1 MAEGSRGAGG
11 AKDGERGRTD
21 DAAAGSVESYMV
33 RDPEAFALNMA
44 RAAEALGKAASAWLA
59 PRERGEVVD
68 QPSSTSA
75 DMVRTLN
82 TVSAYWL
89 SDPKRAFEAQTQLL
103 AGFMRVWSDAIA
115 GMSGLTPDDPTPRD
129 KRFADEDWRANAFF
143 DFLRRAYAVTSDWAD
158 RMVSDAEGLD
168 DETRA
173 KARFYV
179 EQLSAAMSPSN
190 MLFTNPEALKSTVA
204 SNGENL
210 ARGFTMLA
218 EDIERGGGEL
228 KLRQADASGF
238 ELGRNIA
245 TTPGKVVARNDLV
258 EVIQYQAQTDQVLR
272 RPLMI
277 VPPWINKFYILDL
290 NEEKSFVD
298 WAVKQGHSVFVLSW
312 AQPDERHAKM
322 DWAEYAREG
331 IGFGLDTIEKATG
344 EREVNAIGYCV
355 GGTLLAATMALHA
368 ARGDDRIRTATL
380 FTTQVDFTYAGDL
393 KVFVDEAQI
402 AAVER
407 DMGERGYLE
416 GGKMATAFN
425 MLRSRDLIWSYVVR
439 NYMLGKSPPPFD
451 LLYWNS
457 DSTRM
462 SAANHSYYLRN
473 CYLRNALTKGEMV
486 LDGETLDLGKV
497 SVPIYNLATR
507 EDHIAPA
514 RSVFHGSQYFGG
526 EVEYVLSGSGHI
538 AGVVNPPA
546 KKKYQFWTDGPP
558 EGDFDAWVARAEE
571 TPGSWWEHWHA
582 WIERHDDARVK
593 ARRVGAGEVDVL
605 ADAPGEYVRVAA

>member
-1 MAEGSRGAGG
+1 MADRSGDADKAGQGGAGP
-11 AKDGERGRTD
+11 
-21 DAAAGSVESYMV
+21 SNPVEPYMV
-33 RDPEAFALNMA
+33 RDPEAFVLNMA

-59 PRERGEVVD
+59 PRERGELVD
-68 QPSSTSA
+68 QPNGTGA
-75 DMVRTLN
+75 DLVRTLN

-103 AGFMRVWSDAIA
+103 AGFMGVWSDAIA
-115 GMSGLTPDDPTPRD
+115 GMSGLTPDDPTPKD
-129 KRFADEDWRANAFF
+129 KRFADDDWRANAFF
-143 DFLRRAYAVTSDWAD
+143 DFLRRAYVVTSDWAD

-168 DETRA
+168 DDTRA

-179 EQLSAAMSPSN
+179 EQISAAMSPSN
-190 MLFTNPEALKSTVA
+190 MLFTNPEALKTTVA

-210 ARGFTMLA
+210 VRGFEMLA

-228 KLRQADASGF
+228 KLRQADARGF

-245 TTPGKVVARNDLV
+245 TTSGKVIARNDLV
-258 EVIQYQAQTDQVLR
+258 EVIQYEAQTEKVLK

-277 VPPWINKFYILDL
+277 APPWINKFYILDL
-290 NEEKSFVD
+290 NEEKSFID
-298 WAVKQGHSVFVLSW
+298 WAVKHGHTVFVLSW
-312 AQPDERHAKM
+312 AQPDERHAEM
-322 DWAEYAREG
+322 DWSDYARDG

-355 GGTLLAATMALHA
+355 GGTLLAATLALHA
-368 ARGDDRIRTATL
+368 ARGDDRIKSATL
-380 FTTQVDFTYAGDL
+380 FTTQVDFTHAGDL

-402 AAVER
+402 VALER
-407 DMGERGYLE
+407 DMSERGYLD

-425 MLRSRDLIWSYVVR
+425 MLRARDLIWSYVVR

-451 LLYWNS
+451 LLHWNS

-473 CYLRNALTKGEMV
+473 CYLNNALTRGEMV

-497 SVPIYNLATR
+497 EVPIYNLATR

-526 EVEYVLSGSGHI
+526 EVTYVLSGSGHI

-546 KKKYQFWTDGPP
+546 KRKYQFWTDGPP
-558 EGDFDAWVARAEE
+558 VGEFDAWVAKAEE
-571 TPGSWWEHWHA
+571 TPGSWWEHWHG
-582 WIERHDDARVK
+582 WIEARDDRTVK
-593 ARRVGAGEVDVL
+593 ARRVGGGKVNAL